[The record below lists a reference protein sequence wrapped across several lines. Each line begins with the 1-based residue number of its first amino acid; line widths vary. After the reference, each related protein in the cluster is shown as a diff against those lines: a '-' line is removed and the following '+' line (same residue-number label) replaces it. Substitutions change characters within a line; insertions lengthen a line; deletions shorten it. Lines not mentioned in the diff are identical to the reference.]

1 MPQWKQAM
9 NAGTDCLEAGEQN
22 KGEELMFQNEM
33 EKLTQARQDFDRA
46 VGDRLPN
53 AREIGERCKRMALK
67 LIEDVNESLNMS
79 GTNVSEDTVEHARNT
94 LSFARGQLEE
104 VYAALR
110 KLK

>member
-1 MPQWKQAM
+1 
-9 NAGTDCLEAGEQN
+9 
-22 KGEELMFQNEM
+22 MFQDDM
-33 EKLTQARQDFDRA
+33 EKLRHARQDFDRA
-46 VGDRLPN
+46 VEQDFST
-53 AREIGERCKRMALK
+53 ARKLGERCKRMALK